1 MGLPSRITVAV
12 GACIKA
18 SRSSFLFAIH
28 SWMMPIAELAIR
40 GKPKSPSAMEP
51 AKMTTTK
58 RAPSTALKRVKTF
71 ARKISL
77 KLREVFVSATFVCP
91 AATRS
96 ATSADD
102 KPLVFIRG

>member
-1 MGLPSRITVAV
+1 MTVAV

-18 SRSSFLFAIH
+18 RRSSFLFAIH
-28 SWMMPIAELAIR
+28 SWMIPIAELAMS
-40 GKPKSPSAMEP
+40 GKPKRPSAIDP
-51 AKMTTTK
+51 AKITTTK
-58 RAPSTALKRVKTF
+58 RAPRTALNRVKTF

-77 KLREVFVSATFVCP
+77 KLRDVFVSATLVCP